1 MAKQKTNVSHLETIE
16 TYFTN
21 GNDHTNKFYF
31 KVYKEAKEQDL
42 FKDLLIPLSLL
53 NELSNKCYT
62 GRNKPLQAINS
73 IKDILSKA
81 SLNDEQKSFI
91 VSELKTYL
99 EESVW
104 TDETG
109 KEIQLTQIENLIEDE
124 FFTLLYG
131 IKDEP
136 STAQSSYSLEAVKK
150 HLETLPGIKEKIK
163 YLVEVKTDY
172 QQNKEGLEFDFAMP
186 FDKQIELEI
195 KKLRAILEL
204 QPTAPVQKT
213 ETVTSNFKLR
223 ESILSKADFIRIV
236 NALSELKAFELT
248 NTNELT
254 PNKKDVMIA
263 FGNLVGIDLSNY
275 PADLSKALRQ
285 SEQANIEI
293 FEKMKTKAVNLWYE
307 TLKKVSK

>member
-1 MAKQKTNVSHLETIE
+1 MAKQKTKVSHLETIE

-53 NELSNKCYT
+53 NELSDKCYT
-62 GRNKPLQAINS
+62 GRNKPLQTINS
-73 IKDILSKA
+73 IKDILSNA
-81 SLNDEQKSFI
+81 NLNDEQKSFI

-109 KEIQLTQIENLIEDE
+109 KEIELTQIENLIEDE

-131 IKDEP
+131 KYEP
-136 STAQSSYSLEAVKK
+136 ETSKSIYSLEAVKK
-150 HLETLPGIKEKIK
+150 HLETLPDIKEKIK

-172 QQNKEGLEFDFAMP
+172 QQNKPTYSFDIGTP
-186 FDKQIELEI
+186 FDEQIELEI
-195 KKLRAILEL
+195 KRQKAILQL
-204 QPTAPVQKT
+204 QATAPAQKT
-213 ETVTSNFKLR
+213 ETVISKFKLR

-236 NALSELKAFELT
+236 NALSEMKAFGLT

-263 FGNLVGIDLSNY
+263 FGNLVGLDLSSY
-275 PADLSKALRQ
+275 HTDLNKALEK
-285 SEQANIEI
+285 SEEKNFEI
-293 FEKMKTKAVNLWYE
+293 FDKLKEKASKIWNEKDQNI
-307 TLKKVSK
+307 KK